1 VRQMEIGTLKQ
12 RITLEKRVTAVN
24 DRGFEEKTWQEV
36 ATVWA
41 KAENLRGREYYA
53 AAAVQAENT
62 VTFTIRYR
70 PGVDT
75 DLRLLFRG
83 KHYRIT
89 AVDNVNYENRF
100 LEIKA
105 REVKTDED

>member
-1 VRQMEIGTLKQ
+1 MGSLKQ
-12 RITLEKRVTAVN
+12 RITLEKPVTTVN
-24 DRGFEEKTWQEV
+24 ANGFEERSWQVV

-75 DLRLLFRG
+75 GLRLLFQG

-89 AVDNVNYENRF
+89 AVDNVKYENRF
-100 LEIKA
+100 IEIKA
-105 REVKTDED
+105 REVETDED